1 MQSTFEFNMKCFF
14 PQAIIFFPSIFMFNI
29 LTITW
34 KQNYTHANLRVVKIL
49 EIIAAIR
56 SESL

>member
-1 MQSTFEFNMKCFF
+1 
-14 PQAIIFFPSIFMFNI
+14 MFNI